1 MRTFRVKVNDSVYEV
16 EIEEISTG
24 NTVLPPA
31 QSTTATLEN
40 PRTPAAPV
48 TPAAAAK
55 AAPQANQDSGNGIV
69 TAQMPGTIVE
79 IHVHQ
84 GDQVSRGQKLLILEA
99 MKMENE
105 IVAPTDGIV
114 RDIQVAK
121 GASVNAGDILVILN

>member
-1 MRTFRVKVNDSVYEV
+1 MRTFRVKVNDNVYEV

-31 QSTTATLEN
+31 QSTTATLEK

-48 TPAAAAK
+48 PPAAAAK
-55 AAPQANQDSGNGIV
+55 AVPQANQDSGNGIV
-69 TAQMPGTIVE
+69 TAQMPGTVVE

-84 GDQVSRGQKLLILEA
+84 GDKVSRGQKLLILEA